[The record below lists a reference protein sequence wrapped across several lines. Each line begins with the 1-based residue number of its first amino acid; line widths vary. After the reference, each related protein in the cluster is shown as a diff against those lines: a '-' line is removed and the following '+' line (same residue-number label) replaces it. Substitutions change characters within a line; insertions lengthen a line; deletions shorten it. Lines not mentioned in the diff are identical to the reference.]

1 MPLMFDGVM
10 NGPKKLSDAD
20 AAFEM
25 IVKARP
31 VFPVTQMTQMTAA
44 VIDTLHS
51 RF

>member
-10 NGPKKLSDAD
+10 NGPKKLSNAD

-31 VFPVTQMTQMTAA
+31 VFPVTQMTAA

>member
-1 MPLMFDGVM
+1 MFDGVM

-31 VFPVTQMTQMTAA
+31 SFPCDADDADDGCRDRHFTQ
-44 VIDTLHS
+44 
-51 RF
+51 

>member
-31 VFPVTQMTQMTAA
+31 VFPVTDDANDGCCDRHFTQ
-44 VIDTLHS
+44 
-51 RF
+51 